1 MKASRLTKETIMDLG
16 TQDRGFPEFGI
27 GDTVQVAQKIKEGDK
42 ERIQMFKGDVIAIHN
57 NGISSTFTV
66 RRIAADSIGVEKI
79 FPLYA
84 PFINDI
90 KVIKKGDVRRAKLYY
105 VRDRVGKAARI
116 KEMIRTKEQKEA
128 KLAAKAAPVEPKTE
142 EKAILR
148 QASADAKAMA
158 DAQDEREKVT
168 PTAPERQLE
177 QEQKP
182 ESKEAPVS
190 EKPGTEKKTEE

>member
-27 GDTVQVAQKIKEGDK
+27 GDTIQVAQKIKEGDK

-66 RRIAADSIGVEKI
+66 RRIASDSIGVEKI
-79 FPLYA
+79 FPFYA
-84 PFINDI
+84 PFINEI

-105 VRDRVGKAARI
+105 IRDRVGKAARI

-128 KLAAKAAPVEPKTE
+128 KLAGKAAPDQAPTELE
-142 EKAILR
+142 EKPV
-148 QASADAKAMA
+148 
-158 DAQDEREKVT
+158 EKVT
-168 PTAPERQLE
+168 PAEPEKQPE
-177 QEQKP
+177 PEQKP
-182 ESKEAPVS
+182 ESKEAPAT
-190 EKPGTEKKTEE
+190 EKADTEKKTEE